1 MSTAAGLT
9 HARGG
14 LGAVFTQFATVKEAT
29 GQIQASSLADVASN
43 R

>member
-1 MSTAAGLT
+1 MSKATGLT

-14 LGAVFTQFATVKEAT
+14 LGTVFARLATVKEAT